1 MRRLR
6 LTVLYEFDYHGEVD
20 ETTMTRLINN
30 FAADP
35 TGFLH
40 PRELEIDE
48 TLIVDLED
56 VTDGD

>member
-20 ETTMTRLINN
+20 ETTMARLINN
-30 FAADP
+30 FATDP

-40 PRELEIDE
+40 PSELEIDE
-48 TLIVDLED
+48 TLVVDVED